1 MARKGQKIRRIDPKD
16 IFTES
21 FFWTHG
27 SKRFDF
33 RNNTERYLGWKYILS
48 VIPSTNRAVFYSSSA
63 EYAVP
68 DSDDGQLF
76 RRAMTDMFG
85 IECIL
90 NHNEFASFLS
100 LMIQKL
106 SHTTSIEKRYQM
118 LIDLHYIVFLLRDNE
133 SIIKQIFT
141 ENYVQLSF
149 AFIHLLIVAALNT
162 MSVYK
167 SKPTKL
173 DFVWYLLICI
183 KYWQPIHFKY
193 SVHYFPQLLQTLVK
207 FTVKNQK
214 RLDHKTGIT
223 DYYAYILSKE
233 FTFYA
238 EKKGGS
244 KLVDVVIKKIALE
257 LGIWSSNMLTDIQS
271 RPRSRVSSRKYVCGW
286 MLCNKKRDSFGAKN
300 KCTGCA
306 MLYYCSRTHQKMHWK
321 YIHSQQCWLID

>member
-1 MARKGQKIRRIDPKD
+1 MARTGKKIRRIDPKD

-48 VIPSTNRAVFYSSSA
+48 VIPSTNRSVFNNSSA

-68 DSDDGQLF
+68 DYDDGDLF
-76 RRAMTDMFG
+76 TRAMTDMFA
-85 IECIL
+85 
-90 NHNEFASFLS
+90 HV
-100 LMIQKL
+100 
-106 SHTTSIEKRYQM
+106 TSIERRYQM
-118 LIDLHYIVFLLRDNE
+118 LIDLHYICTMLTCNE

-149 AFIHLLIVAALNT
+149 AFIHLLIVAVLNT
-162 MSVYK
+162 MPVYECK
-167 SKPTKL
+167 STINHHDILNHL

-193 SVHYFPQLLQTLVK
+193 SVHYFPQLLETLAK
-207 FTVKNQK
+207 WTVKNKK
-214 RLDHKTGIT
+214 RLDNKTGIT
-223 DYYAYILSKE
+223 GCCAYILCKE

-238 EKKGGS
+238 ESKGGS
-244 KLVDVVIKKIALE
+244 KLVDVVIKKIAME
-257 LGIWSSNMLTDIQS
+257 IGIWSSKFLTDIQLL
-271 RPRSRVSSRKYVCGW
+271 PRYRLPSRKHACGW
-286 MLCNKKRDSFGAKN
+286 VLCNKKQDAFGVKN
-300 KCTGCA
+300 KCTGCR